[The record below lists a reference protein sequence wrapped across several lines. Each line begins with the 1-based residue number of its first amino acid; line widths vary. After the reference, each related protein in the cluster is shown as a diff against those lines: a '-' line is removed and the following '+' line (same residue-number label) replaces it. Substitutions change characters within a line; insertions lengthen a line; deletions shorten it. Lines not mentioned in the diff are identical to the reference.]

1 LKEYVKI
8 RVIFTVGDCE
18 NILPNEIDYQK
29 TLIYLEP
36 IFNLSV

>member
-1 LKEYVKI
+1 LICYKY
-8 RVIFTVGDCE
+8 
-18 NILPNEIDYQK
+18 ILPNEIDYQK